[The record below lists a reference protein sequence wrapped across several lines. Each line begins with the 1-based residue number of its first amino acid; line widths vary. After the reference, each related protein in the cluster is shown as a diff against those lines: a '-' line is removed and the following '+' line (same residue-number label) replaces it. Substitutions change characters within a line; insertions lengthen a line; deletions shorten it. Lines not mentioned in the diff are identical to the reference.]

1 MPRLGFS
8 CPRAR
13 HDRRRSLPALPALPP
28 NECAGLR
35 TSADAKWHT
44 DDRGSPL
51 SSGKPKRVQ
60 PTLEESVA
68 TDRHRAFLEKAQAVA
83 HVGSWVAELGG
94 SGRLSWSAEA
104 HRIFGIPVE
113 EFSGTA
119 DAFFGRVHPND
130 LAMVR
135 AAGLAA
141 IDDGRPYDIEHRIV
155 TGIGEVR
162 WVHGKADV
170 ERDPDGRPIRMIGTV
185 QDITDRRQLEEQL
198 RHAQKME
205 AVGRLAGGVAHDLN
219 NALTAIIGYT
229 ELVLSQ
235 VGEDRQVHSDVEEIR
250 RAAAR
255 AASVAQQLLAF
266 SRKQLL
272 DPRVFDLNKIVADL
286 ARLFERTLGA
296 DISLRTMLASDLP
309 SIVGDPGQVEQALV
323 NLVVN
328 ARDAMPRGG
337 QLVIATNTQEVDEG
351 FTRARPGSTP
361 GRFVTLSVTDTGH
374 GLDPDT
380 QAHIFEPFFTTK
392 DVDKGTG
399 LGLAMVYSTV
409 KQSGGFIFVDSE
421 VGKGATFNLYFPA
434 IRESDPPRQDSFE
447 RVASSHPPILVLGDE
462 PSILNL
468 VGLTLRPDGYRLLRA
483 TSGRD
488 ALELA
493 ASFEGPIDLLLT
505 DAKMPGMGGIE
516 LVRELRSRRP
526 DLPVIVMSG
535 YTQELVDF

>member
-1 MPRLGFS
+1 
-8 CPRAR
+8 
-13 HDRRRSLPALPALPP
+13 
-28 NECAGLR
+28 
-35 TSADAKWHT
+35 
-44 DDRGSPL
+44 L
-51 SSGKPKRVQ
+51 SSGRQKRVQ

-68 TDRHRAFLEKAQAVA
+68 TDQHRTFLEKAQSVA
-83 HVGSWVAELGG
+83 HVGSWVAELDG
-94 SGRLSWSAEA
+94 SARLSWSAEA
-104 HRIFGIPVE
+104 HRIFDIPVE
-113 EFSGTA
+113 DFSGTA
-119 DAFFGRVHPND
+119 DAFFGTVHPND
-130 LAMVR
+130 LTMVR

-141 IDDGRPYDIEHRIV
+141 MHDGRPYDIEHRIV
-155 TGIGEVR
+155 TGTGEVR

-170 ERDPDGRPIRMIGTV
+170 ERGPDGRPIRMIGTV

-235 VGEDRQVHSDVEEIR
+235 VGEDRQVHRDVEEIR

-286 ARLFERTLGA
+286 ARLLERTLGA
-296 DISLRTMLASDLP
+296 DISLRTVLAPDLP

-337 QLVIATNTQEVDEG
+337 QLVIPTKTQEMDEG
-351 FTRARPGSTP
+351 FARAHAGMTP

-434 IRESDPPRQDSFE
+434 IRESDPPRQFAFE
-447 RVASSHPPILVLGDE
+447 RAASSTPTILVVEDE

-488 ALELA
+488 ALDLA

-526 DLPVIVMSG
+526 GLPVIVMSG
-535 YTQELVDF
+535 YTQELVDFDGRSKDILTLQKPFSPADLRARIREGLAYRQI